1 MKKYLLLLFLITSSI
16 SFSQN
21 NQNDCSFDYKIELKG
36 KEANDNLS
44 NPKEAFVTFDWD
56 FTTLNLVN
64 DKVTIEIVPILD
76 CFNGEDANSFRD
88 SVFINISEDELDKK
102 GKKIFKHLDLKI
114 KCFKY
119 RVLISNSNCKETSD
133 WKYYSY
139 F

>member
-1 MKKYLLLLFLITSSI
+1 MKKYLLLLFLITSSV
-16 SFSQN
+16 SFSQD

-36 KEANDNLS
+36 KEANDNIS

-76 CFNGEDANSFRD
+76 CFNGEGANSFRD

>member
-44 NPKEAFVTFDWD
+44 NPKEASVTFNWD
-56 FTTLNLVN
+56 FSALNF
-64 DKVTIEIVPILD
+64 DSEKVTIEIIPILD
-76 CFNGEDANSFRD
+76 CFNQAKASLFTASIFIKNSDTEF
-88 SVFINISEDELDKK
+88 DKK
-102 GKKIFKHLDLKI
+102 GQKTFKHLELKA

-119 RVLISNSNCKETSD
+119 RIIISNLSCKETSD